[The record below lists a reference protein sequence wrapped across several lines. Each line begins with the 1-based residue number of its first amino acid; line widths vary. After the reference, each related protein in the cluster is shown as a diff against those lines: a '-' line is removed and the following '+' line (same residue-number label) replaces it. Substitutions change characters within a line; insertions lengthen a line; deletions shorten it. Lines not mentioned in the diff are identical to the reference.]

1 MGAPRWAAP
10 ASIALSAAG
19 VAVSLYLTVAHLSS
33 PDLLVCTEAGLVDC
47 ASVIT
52 SRWSVFLGIPVP
64 LLGLVWFLAMLGLSL
79 PAAWR
84 SPRREIHLARLLL
97 AVAGMGFVLWLI
109 YAELV
114 LVGALCLWCTV
125 AHALAFG
132 LFAIVALT
140 APDLLSRE
148 PVQ

>member
-10 ASIALSAAG
+10 AGIALSAAG
-19 VAVSLYLTVAHLSS
+19 LAVSAYLTVAHFST

-47 ASVIT
+47 TSVTT

-64 LLGLVWFLAMLGLSL
+64 VLGLAWFLAMLGLSL

-84 SPRREIHLARLLL
+84 SPRREVHLARLL
-97 AVAGMGFVLWLI
+97 AAIAGIGFVLWLV

-125 AHALAFG
+125 AHVLAFG
-132 LFAIVALT
+132 LFAVVAVT
-140 APDLLSRE
+140 TPDLLAGE
-148 PVQ
+148 PA